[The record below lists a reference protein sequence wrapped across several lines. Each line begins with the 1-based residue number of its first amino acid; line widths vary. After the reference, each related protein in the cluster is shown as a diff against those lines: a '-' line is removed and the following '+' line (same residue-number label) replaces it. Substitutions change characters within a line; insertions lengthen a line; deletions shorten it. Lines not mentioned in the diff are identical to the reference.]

1 MQVKYLQE
9 LLPVDCLFADFQKI
23 AGLIHD
29 FLLKLSEDPECSE
42 LRDAFNYTLLQLQR
56 YYRFLRAR
64 IQHDGD
70 SRSAPTLDRASSSLT
85 PYSDVTDKFTWKWV
99 ELDSNSRV
107 AGTLPLHSSRENQRL
122 PVIIRATKQGDN
134 GFISQLLEHGL

>member
-1 MQVKYLQE
+1 VKYLQE
-9 LLPVDCLFADFQKI
+9 LLTVDCVFADFQKI

-29 FLLKLSEDPECSE
+29 FMLKLSEDPECSE

-70 SRSAPTLDRASSSLT
+70 SRSAQTLDRASSSLT